1 MVCKKHIKRIKSFQ
15 ILVIGYKEQVI
26 TKLASGGYLVLT
38 DKEIY
43 GCLILKE
50 KFSSTIMIKSVCVK
64 KTSNVWKLIF
74 YNGYN

>member
-1 MVCKKHIKRIKSFQ
+1 MQ
-15 ILVIGYKEQVI
+15 EAYQENKEFSDISYWVQG
-26 TKLASGGYLVLT
+26 TS
-38 DKEIY
+38 DSEISEWWIFGADGQGDF